1 MQLCSSNLHFPD
13 VTKTPLA
20 IESSLALTGD
30 EKGPREGRTKRAMER
45 MDGEAESVSGEP
57 MGRGLADLTYT

>member
-45 MDGEAESVSGEP
+45 MDGEAESV
-57 MGRGLADLTYT
+57 

>member
-1 MQLCSSNLHFPD
+1 MQLCSSNPILQRVYMQLGSSNLHFPD

-30 EKGPREGRTKRAMER
+30 EKGPREGRTQRAMER
-45 MDGEAESVSGEP
+45 MDGEAESV
-57 MGRGLADLTYT
+57 